1 VKTLITISTTCRG
14 WPHCAVGSS
23 DAPPFTSAPSTS
35 TYWCVCNSHQGSHLI
50 EGPGR
55 TILPILLLAGA
66 GYGLR
71 RTVHDNAPTALIPNH
86 APVAIRETDPDT
98 LWTSSSRWRFRS
110 VGQSLGDRWYSQPV
124 EHMLFVWKCV
134 LRTPLLRVLAGTA
147 CLSMHLCLIVSSPGS
162 CLTRRLGLGRS
173 VIGGRVAMCDSSGEH
188 HLAGC
193 CQSQRVT
200 FCLLAHDCRHP

>member
-1 VKTLITISTTCRG
+1 M
-14 WPHCAVGSS
+14 
-23 DAPPFTSAPSTS
+23 
-35 TYWCVCNSHQGSHLI
+35 
-50 EGPGR
+50 
-55 TILPILLLAGA
+55 PILLLAGA

-98 LWTSSSRWRFRS
+98 LQAVQAAFHYEDIVDNQKHAQQGTSSSRWRFRS

>member
-1 VKTLITISTTCRG
+1 MQ
-14 WPHCAVGSS
+14 AVQAAFHYE
-23 DAPPFTSAPSTS
+23 DIVDNQKHAQ
-35 TYWCVCNSHQGSHLI
+35 QG
-50 EGPGR
+50 
-55 TILPILLLAGA
+55 
-66 GYGLR
+66 
-71 RTVHDNAPTALIPNH
+71 
-86 APVAIRETDPDT
+86 
-98 LWTSSSRWRFRS
+98 TSSSRWRFRS